1 LWHRGLHDLHERHR
15 PHICFPEIVFD
26 DFHGPRIVEGVRGC
40 VMDGKKK
47 VLFDLI
53 LLKTADSCQNSR
65 QRTGKNALG
74 AARRP
79 PLERGRQVF
88 DADRGENLRPQ
99 AWPRT
104 MKRKLTLE
112 ELAQVEE
119 AYDEEGDVGA
129 LLVLMKL
136 MGMEDYHGEYEVQWR
151 VNYDKHGG
159 AVAELNVLGKGTKW
173 NQIAR
178 EP

>member
-1 LWHRGLHDLHERHR
+1 
-15 PHICFPEIVFD
+15 
-26 DFHGPRIVEGVRGC
+26 
-40 VMDGKKK
+40 
-47 VLFDLI
+47 
-53 LLKTADSCQNSR
+53 
-65 QRTGKNALG
+65 
-74 AARRP
+74 
-79 PLERGRQVF
+79 
-88 DADRGENLRPQ
+88 
-99 AWPRT
+99 

-136 MGMEDYHGEYEVQWR
+136 MSMEDYYGEYEVQWR
-151 VNYDKHGG
+151 VNYDDHGG

-173 NQIAR
+173 DRIAC